1 MLKVSQVS
9 NETVEATGEGQGVA
23 IDQRSESQL
32 SWGRPEKG
40 AISDP
45 GCWDRH
51 LLATVPDSP
60 LLFNSSSFLCCS
72 GVRSL

>member
-1 MLKVSQVS
+1 MLKVLQVS

-40 AISDP
+40 AIQTQGAGIVTCS
-45 GCWDRH
+45 RLFLTH
-51 LLATVPDSP
+51 HFSLIRRAFFAVPA
-60 LLFNSSSFLCCS
+60 
-72 GVRSL
+72 